1 MELAA
6 PRKTRFWLCLAGAAI
21 LIALAG
27 CASEPRRTADAP
39 GPIEAIA
46 GPSTDEAPSPARFS
60 PARLTPAET
69 AAATARTFVGT
80 PYRYGGTGP
89 DGFDCSGLVYYS
101 FRQAGVRVPRTSA
114 DQYRATRSVRL
125 SDAHAGDLVFF
136 RLEDKVSHVGIYLGN
151 AEFVHAP
158 SHGGTVRIESLDN
171 EYFSRHLVRA
181 GRLDLN

>member
-1 MELAA
+1 MMSTAVAKRRIWLQLGAVSVLLA
-6 PRKTRFWLCLAGAAI
+6 LV
-21 LIALAG
+21 G
-27 CASEPRRTADAP
+27 CASEPRRALDAP
-39 GPIEAIA
+39 GAVQSA
-46 GPSTDEAPSPARFS
+46 GDSNVEETPPPAPASVSRADI
-60 PARLTPAET
+60 
-69 AAATARTFVGT
+69 AAATARMFVGT

-101 FRQAGVRVPRTSA
+101 FQKAGVRVPRTSL
-114 DQYRATRSVRL
+114 DLYRATRSVPL

-171 EYFSRHLVRA
+171 EYYSRHLVRA

>member
-6 PRKTRFWLCLAGAAI
+6 PRNTQFWLRLAGAAA
-21 LIALAG
+21 LITLTG
-27 CASEPRRTADAP
+27 CANEPRRTVDALRP
-39 GPIEAIA
+39 VDSLVTPSREAAPVPIRM
-46 GPSTDEAPSPARFS
+46 SPA
-60 PARLTPAET
+60 EV
-69 AAATARTFVGT
+69 AAAKARTFVGT

-101 FRQAGVRVPRTSA
+101 FLQAGVRVPRTSA
-114 DQYRATRSVRL
+114 DQYRATRSVPL

-151 AEFVHAP
+151 AKFVHAP

>member
-1 MELAA
+1 MEHAA
-6 PRKTRFWLCLAGAAI
+6 PWNRRFWLCLAAAAV
-21 LIALAG
+21 LIALTG
-27 CASEPRRTADAP
+27 CASEPRRTVDAP
-39 GPIEAIA
+39 RPIESVAA
-46 GPSTDEAPSPARFS
+46 QSKEAAPLHVSMSPAE
-60 PARLTPAET
+60 A

-101 FRQAGVRVPRTSA
+101 FLKAGVRVPRTSV
-114 DQYRATRSVRL
+114 DQYRATRSVPL

-171 EYFSRHLVRA
+171 EYYSRHLVRA
-181 GRLDLN
+181 GRLDLD